1 MVDPRDKKLSWE
13 DQDVFDIPEAVGITA
28 SRDYLA
34 ILRDNLI
41 GKINHLTVV
50 SQMIPESQR
59 DVSVLEMYI
68 STKSEDSR
76 IDKWKNDLITKQ
88 YDLDHLK
95 ARKENLIISIGAIQT
110 VMESL
115 VWDLKE

>member
-1 MVDPRDKKLSWE
+1 
-13 DQDVFDIPEAVGITA
+13 
-28 SRDYLA
+28 
-34 ILRDNLI
+34 
-41 GKINHLTVV
+41 
-50 SQMIPESQR
+50 
-59 DVSVLEMYI
+59 MYI